1 MIDKVKLEINVE
13 RGNGGDKLTF
23 SFNPSS
29 GWEKMNANEF
39 LTVMDS
45 ILTRI
50 IDAIIL
56 FEKEDY
62 FDADDVTIED
72 YWKFFMERGAALEK
86 YMDSIEKTGL
96 N

>member
-1 MIDKVKLEINVE
+1 MIDKVKLEFNVE
-13 RGNGGDKLTF
+13 RGNGRDKLTF
-23 SFNPSS
+23 SFNPLSS
-29 GWEKMNANEF
+29 WEKMDANEF

-50 IDAIIL
+50 IDATIL
-56 FEKEDY
+56 YEKEDP
-62 FDADDVTIED
+62 DADVTIED
-72 YWKFFMERGAALEK
+72 YWKFFMERAAALEK

>member
-1 MIDKVKLEINVE
+1 MIDKVKLEFNVE
-13 RGNGGDKLTF
+13 RGNDRDKLTF
-23 SFNPSS
+23 SFNPLS
-29 GWEKMNANEF
+29 GWEKMDANEF

-50 IDAIIL
+50 IDATIL
-56 FEKEDY
+56 YEKEDP
-62 FDADDVTIED
+62 DADVTIED
-72 YWKFFMERGAALEK
+72 YWKFFMERAVALEK